1 MSQMIASIVETAQVV
16 DAFFGNFAHSVG
28 LQFYPTP
35 RFVFWGNEDCD
46 IEADASSCEPFADA
60 TNTGDYDLIL
70 TLGYLACAAMFIPI
84 GRMSLEGNMFFQELS
99 YVITLLCCAQ
109 FAYAFY
115 SEGLEFPQ
123 NMPLWAD
130 NVNWQDLIGVVLF
143 NYAIVTAGKL
153 RVNLSIVQSVSLYAD
168 NLRCLHYNLF
178 CFHQSRLGCMRRHQM

>member
-16 DAFFGNFAHSVG
+16 DAFFGNFAHSFG
-28 LQFYPTP
+28 FKFYPTP
-35 RFVFWGNEDCD
+35 QFVSWENGDCD
-46 IEADASSCEPFADA
+46 IKADASSCVPFADVSE
-60 TNTGDYDLIL
+60 TGENALIL
-70 TLGYLACAAMFIPI
+70 TLGYIACAAMFIPI

-99 YVITLLCCAQ
+99 YGITILCCGQ

-130 NVNWQDLIGVVLF
+130 KVDWQDLIGVVLF

-153 RVNLSIVQSVSLYAD
+153 RTHTILLHFIIYCQCGLSFCLPYDDLVVLCLSSL
-168 NLRCLHYNLF
+168 
-178 CFHQSRLGCMRRHQM
+178 MVV